1 MKQSRPA
8 ATSFPHLSNTQSKR
22 RDSVKG
28 MTLAVAVAVAIIGC
42 VLAVSANINAMK
54 IQDTLKEERYKR
66 ISTEQQL
73 QAAENTI
80 SSLNTDLNKA
90 QNKING
96 IQQIVNQGQTSNS
109 DLKTQLEQTAK
120 EKELLQQQLQTMQA
134 GQAVVPQ
141 QLKF

>member
-8 ATSFPHLSNTQSKR
+8 TTSFPDLSNTQSKR

-80 SSLNTDLNKA
+80 SSLNADLNKA

-109 DLKTQLEQTAK
+109 DLKAQLEQTAK

-134 GQAVVPQ
+134 GQAVVQ
-141 QLKF
+141 Q